1 MVNLIEFDPGATV
14 PAHSH
19 PHEQLGIV
27 LRGMQALVVDGV
39 AHELGPMEGY
49 VLPGH
54 VEHSAYCGP
63 EGATVIDIF
72 APCARTTGSAG
83 PAKPQIHR
91 HNEGVSQT
99 IEAPV
104 EVRLPDEDNEH
115 DHDRPWI
122 VIVWNDPI
130 NLMSYVTFVLR
141 KLFGFSEEEATKL
154 MLQVHNDGKAVVSS
168 GEKEK
173 AEFDVARLHAH
184 GSVGNAQAG
193 LMAKRSIKRDR
204 KGGYTLHLPPDEREL
219 LRSLPAQFREVLQT
233 DDPGLRRLFPPAYTD
248 DDDANDEF
256 QRLMREEL
264 LEGKLAALEIVERD
278 GRRRAPHR
286 RAARG
291 LARRAREPAPLPRHA
306 ARRQR
311 GDVRRR
317 ARPRRPERTGARAV
331 RLPELAAGAGGRGAV
346 GRRSSGT
353 SSLRL
358 DEHAPRRQLEARL
371 HRIVDRVEREDL
383 PEQRRQLEPAGG
395 DVLEQDRQRDGGIL
409 GAVHRPV
416 RNFSRRRNSP
426 GSRSSRSPVG
436 GSPTITVVPPLRV
449 KRNAVALVSG
459 KPTASKP

>member
-1 MVNLIEFDPGATV
+1 M
-14 PAHSH
+14 
-19 PHEQLGIV
+19 
-27 LRGMQALVVDGV
+27 
-39 AHELGPMEGY
+39 
-49 VLPGH
+49 
-54 VEHSAYCGP
+54 
-63 EGATVIDIF
+63 
-72 APCARTTGSAG
+72 
-83 PAKPQIHR
+83 
-91 HNEGVSQT
+91 SQT

-204 KGGYTLHLPPDEREL
+204 KGGYTLQLPPDEREL

-233 DDPGLRRLFPPAYTD
+233 DDPSLRRIFPPAYTD

-264 LEGKLAALEIVERD
+264 LEGKLAALEIVEQTAGADHLTGEQLEGWLGALESLRLFLGTQLD
-278 GRRRAPHR
+278 VSEELYAVELDPDDPSAP
-286 RAARG
+286 A
-291 LARRAREPAPLPRHA
+291 LAL
-306 ARRQR
+306 
-311 GDVRRR
+311 
-317 ARPRRPERTGARAV
+317 V

-346 GRRSSGT
+346 DRALAGVYGSTSTRPAGSSRLACTASSIASSGKISP
-353 SSLRL
+353 SSGASSSRP
-358 DEHAPRRQLEARL
+358 AATCSS
-371 HRIVDRVEREDL
+371 RIGSATAGSS
-383 PEQRRQLEPAGG
+383 EPYI
-395 DVLEQDRQRDGGIL
+395 V
-409 GAVHRPV
+409 PV

-459 KPTASKP
+459 NPTASKP